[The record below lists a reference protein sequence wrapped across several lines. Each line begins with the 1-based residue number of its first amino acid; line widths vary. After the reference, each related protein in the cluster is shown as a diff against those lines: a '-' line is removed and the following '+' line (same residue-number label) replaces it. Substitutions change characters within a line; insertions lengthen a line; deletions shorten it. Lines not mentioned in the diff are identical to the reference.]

1 MAAENGSTSFVGA
14 IRVRLFSLTIILLL
28 LSLIAVSFDALRQF
42 EQDLVPEMDKK
53 AVAVGQSLGAE
64 ITRGLNYGIP
74 LNQLRGVEEF
84 LDVARNSHAEIK
96 YVSLTDKSGKILFAV
111 GSAPEGLEAYLGA
124 SSGEGFASDHSGR
137 VGKLLLSAVPIKSK
151 TDIIGG
157 LHVGIDQKFVQN
169 KLEDIIYDVLIVLL
183 VSLLITFEFLLF
195 LMTANISRPMESV
208 HMLMRRVEVGDFR
221 QNLAHD
227 SRDEVG
233 RFITTLNSLI
243 NEVNSHYRQ
252 MQQKVSEFWNMKG
265 PEAQAER
272 KRLGAHISQ
281 LLNRVHFAKDGN
293 PEVVREKSL
302 IDVRT
307 PMFIF
312 IFAEELSRSF
322 FPLYVSEL
330 YAPVPGLSQDM
341 VIGLPISL
349 FMLFVAIGT
358 PFAGVWTDRF
368 GARRIFLTGA
378 IIAIAGFIGTGLA
391 PNLYHLLVWRCFTA
405 VAYALITMAC
415 QGYIVAMTT
424 SENRAQGM
432 AVFIGA
438 IMVAAICGTSI
449 GGVLADRLG
458 FSVTFFLSAGLALVS
473 AIFVHNT
480 FAARSSS
487 ADSAKPSLKFSHFI
501 SLFANLRF
509 AVLMIFGAIPAKLIL
524 TGFLFY
530 LTPLYMNELGH
541 SQSEIGRG
549 MMIYFISMVFGTPI
563 FARLADKFGLQ
574 LLPVVAGGLLA
585 GGGAMLLYLWTDT
598 LGVVAGLAALG
609 AGHAMSTAPLIS
621 MVPNICA
628 REVET
633 IGQTTVLGVFRIL
646 ERVGSVVGPFLTAAL
661 VGIFGAAHAIAAL
674 GAIVLGSTVI
684 MGFFFIIA
692 GVQPR
697 GPAGATA

>member
-1 MAAENGSTSFVGA
+1 MAEEKGAASFVGA

-28 LSLIAVSFDALRQF
+28 LSLFAVSFDALRQF
-42 EQDLVPEMDKK
+42 EGDLVPEMDKK

-74 LNQLRGVEEF
+74 LDKLRGVEEF

-96 YVSLTDKSGKILFAV
+96 YVSLTDKSGKVLFAV
-111 GSAPEGLEAYLGA
+111 GSAPDGVEEYFNT
-124 SSGEGFASDHSGR
+124 SSGEGFVSDHSGR
-137 VGKLLLSAVPIKSK
+137 VGKLLLSAVPIQSNAGLV
-151 TDIIGG
+151 GG
-157 LHVGIDQKFVQN
+157 LHVGIDQKFVQK
-169 KLEDIIYDVLIVLL
+169 KLQDIIYDVLIVLL

-208 HMLMRRVEVGDFR
+208 HMLMSRVEVGDFR

-243 NEVNSHYRQ
+243 NEVNGHYRQ
-252 MQQKVSEFWNMKG
+252 MQEKVSEFWNMKG
-265 PEAQAER
+265 PDAAAER
-272 KRLGAHISQ
+272 KKLGAHISQ

-302 IDVRT
+302 VDVRT

-330 YAPVPGLSQDM
+330 YAPIPGLSQEM

-368 GARRIFLTGA
+368 GSRRIFLVGA
-378 IIAIAGFIGTGLA
+378 VLAIAGFIGTGLA
-391 PNLYHLLVWRCFTA
+391 PNLYQLLVWRCFTA

-424 SENRAQGM
+424 AENRAQGM

-449 GGVLADRLG
+449 GGVLADRVG
-458 FSVTFFLSAGLALVS
+458 FRITFFLSAGLALVS

-480 FAARSSS
+480 FAEKSSTPG
-487 ADSAKPSLKFSHFI
+487 DAKPSLQLAHFMALFSN
-501 SLFANLRF
+501 ARF
-509 AVLMIFGAIPAKLIL
+509 AVLMLFGAYRRNL
-524 TGFLFY
+524 
-530 LTPLYMNELGH
+530 
-541 SQSEIGRG
+541 S
-549 MMIYFISMVFGTPI
+549 
-563 FARLADKFGLQ
+563 
-574 LLPVVAGGLLA
+574 
-585 GGGAMLLYLWTDT
+585 
-598 LGVVAGLAALG
+598 
-609 AGHAMSTAPLIS
+609 
-621 MVPNICA
+621 
-628 REVET
+628 
-633 IGQTTVLGVFRIL
+633 
-646 ERVGSVVGPFLTAAL
+646 
-661 VGIFGAAHAIAAL
+661 
-674 GAIVLGSTVI
+674 
-684 MGFFFIIA
+684 
-692 GVQPR
+692 
-697 GPAGATA
+697 

>member
-1 MAAENGSTSFVGA
+1 MADKSATFVGP

-28 LSLIAVSFDALRQF
+28 LSLLAVSADALRQF
-42 EQDLVPEMDKK
+42 EADLVPEMDRK
-53 AVAVGQSLGAE
+53 AVAVGQSLE
-64 ITRGLNYGIP
+64 KQITRGLNYGIP
-74 LNQLRGVEEF
+74 LEKMRGTEEF
-84 LDVARNSHAEIK
+84 LDVARKSHVEIK
-96 YVSLTDKSGKILFAV
+96 YVAITDRAGKVLFSV
-111 GSAPEGLEAYLGA
+111 GDAPTGLSDHLSESA
-124 SSGEGFASDHSGR
+124 GEGFPSGQSQAI
-137 VGKLLLSAVPIKSK
+137 GEQLLSALPLIAGVE
-151 TDIIGG
+151 TVGG

-183 VSLLITFEFLLF
+183 VSLLITFELLLF

-208 HMLMRRVEVGDFR
+208 HMLMSRVEVGDFR

-233 RFITTLNSLI
+233 RFITTLNGLI
-243 NEVNSHYRQ
+243 NEVNGHYMQ
-252 MQQKVSEFWNMKG
+252 MQRRVSEFLTLSG
-265 PEAQAER
+265 PDSAEIR
-272 KRLGAHISQ
+272 KKLGAHISQ
-281 LLNRVHFAKDGN
+281 LLNRVHFAKDGT

-302 IDVRT
+302 VDVRT

-322 FPLYVSEL
+322 FPLYVSDL
-330 YAPVPGLSQDM
+330 YVPVPGLTQEM

-358 PFAGVWTDRF
+358 PFAGIWTDRY
-368 GARRIFLTGA
+368 GSRRIFLTGA
-378 IIAIAGFIGTGLA
+378 ILAIAGFIGTGLA
-391 PNLYHLLVWRCFTA
+391 PNLYHLLGWRCMTA
-405 VAYALITMAC
+405 ISYALITMAC

-424 SENRAQGM
+424 AENRAQGM

-458 FSVTFFLSAGLALVS
+458 FRVTFFLSAGLALVS

-480 FAARSSS
+480 FARHIR
-487 ADSAKPSLKFSHFI
+487 DDGDEKPPLRFAHFVALFSN
-501 SLFANLRF
+501 ARF
-509 AVLMIFGAIPAKLIL
+509 AVLMLFGAIPAKLIL

-549 MMIYFISMVFGTPI
+549 MMIYFIAMVFGTPI
-563 FARLADKFGLQ
+563 FARLADSMGLQ
-574 LLPVVAGGLLA
+574 MLPVIAGGLLA
-585 GGGAMLLYLWTDT
+585 GGGAMVLYLWNDT
-598 LGVVAGLAALG
+598 LGVVVGLAALG

-621 MVPNICA
+621 LVPIVCA
-628 REVET
+628 REIQN

-646 ERVGSVVGPFLTAAL
+646 ERVGSVAGPFLTATL
-661 VGIFGAAHAIAAL
+661 VGVFGSAYAIAAL
-674 GAIVLGSTVI
+674 GAIVLASTV
-684 MGFFFIIA
+684 MMALFFAAA
-692 GVQPR
+692 GVRPR
-697 GPAGATA
+697 GPAKEAA

>member
-1 MAAENGSTSFVGA
+1 MAAQGSAPFVGP
-14 IRVRLFSLTIILLL
+14 IRVRLFGLTIILLL
-28 LSLIAVSFDALRQF
+28 LSLLAVSADALRQF
-42 EQDLVPEMDKK
+42 EADLVPEMDRK
-53 AVAVGQSLGAE
+53 AVAVGQSLE
-64 ITRGLNYGIP
+64 KQISRGLNYGIP
-74 LNQLRGVEEF
+74 LEKMRGTAEF
-84 LDVARNSHAEIK
+84 LEVARKSHVEIK
-96 YVSLTDKSGKILFAV
+96 YVAITDKSGKVLFSV
-111 GSAPEGLEAYLGA
+111 GDAPAGLAGHLGKVA
-124 SSGEGFASDHSGR
+124 GDGFPSGDSRR
-137 VGKLLLSAVPIKSK
+137 VDKLLLSAVPLKAGDQIV
-151 TDIIGG
+151 GG
-157 LHVGIDQKFVQN
+157 LHVGVDQKFVQN

-183 VSLLITFEFLLF
+183 VSLLITFELLLF

-208 HMLMRRVEVGDFR
+208 HMLMSRVEVGDFR

-233 RFITTLNSLI
+233 RFITTLNGLI
-243 NEVNSHYRQ
+243 NEVNSHYQQ
-252 MQQKVSEFWNMKG
+252 MQAKVAEFWSMSG
-265 PEAQAER
+265 PEATQRR
-272 KRLGAHISQ
+272 KTLGAHISQ
-281 LLNRVHFAKDGN
+281 LLNRVHFAKDGV
-293 PEVVREKSL
+293 PDVVREKSL
-302 IDVRT
+302 VDVRT

-330 YAPVPGLSQDM
+330 YVPVPGLSQEM

-368 GARRIFLTGA
+368 GSRRIFLIGA
-378 IIAIAGFIGTGLA
+378 ILAIAGFLGTGLA
-391 PNLYHLLVWRCFTA
+391 PNLYHLLGWRCMTA
-405 VAYALITMAC
+405 ISYALITMAC

-458 FSVTFFLSAGLALVS
+458 FSVTFFLSAALALVS

-480 FAARSSS
+480 FAKKTTDPS
-487 ADSAKPSLKFSHFI
+487 DEKPTLKLAHFFALFS
-501 SLFANLRF
+501 NVRF
-509 AVLMIFGAIPAKLIL
+509 AVLMLFGAIPAKLIL

-549 MMIYFISMVFGTPI
+549 MMIYFIAMVFGTPI
-563 FARLADKFGLQ
+563 FARLADRLGLQ
-574 LLPVVAGGLLA
+574 LLPVIAGGLLA
-585 GGGAMLLYLWTDT
+585 GGGAMVLYLWNDT
-598 LGVVAGLAALG
+598 IGVVVGLAGLG

-621 MVPNICA
+621 MVPSVCA
-628 REVET
+628 KEIET

-646 ERVGSVVGPFLTAAL
+646 ERVGSVAGPFLTAAL
-661 VGIFGAAHAIAAL
+661 VGLFGSAHAIAAL
-674 GAIVLGSTVI
+674 GAIVLCSTVL
-684 MGFFFIIA
+684 MALFFAAA
-692 GVQPR
+692 GVKPR
-697 GPAGATA
+697 GPAAEAA

>member
-1 MAAENGSTSFVGA
+1 MADKTTAPFVGP
-14 IRVRLFSLTIILLL
+14 IRVRLFGLTIVLLL
-28 LSLIAVSFDALRQF
+28 LSLLAVSFDALRQF

-53 AVAVGQSLGAE
+53 AVAVGQSLSSQ

-74 LNQLRGVEEF
+74 LDKLRGTEEF
-84 LDVARNSHAEIK
+84 LDVAQKSHAEIK
-96 YVSLTDKSGKILFAV
+96 YLAITDKAGKVLFGV
-111 GSAPEGLEAYLGA
+111 GESPAGLTEHLGRVA
-124 SSGEGFASDHSGR
+124 GEGFPSGESQR
-137 VGKLLLSAVPIKSK
+137 LDKLLLSSVPLKSAEAG
-151 TDIIGG
+151 IVGG
-157 LHVGIDQKFVQN
+157 LHVGVDQKFVQK

-183 VSLLITFEFLLF
+183 VSLLITFELLLF

-208 HMLMRRVEVGDFR
+208 HMLMSRVEVGDFR

-252 MQQKVSEFWNMKG
+252 MQEKVAEFWSRSG
-265 PEAQAER
+265 PEATEYR

-281 LLNRVHFAKDGN
+281 LLNRVHFAKDGS

-302 IDVRT
+302 VDVRT

-322 FPLYVSEL
+322 FPLYVSDL
-330 YAPVPGLSQDM
+330 YAPVPGLTQEM

-358 PFAGVWTDRF
+358 PFAGAWTDRF
-368 GARRIFLTGA
+368 GSRKIFLTGA
-378 IIAIAGFIGTGLA
+378 VLAIAGFIGTGLA
-391 PNLYHLLVWRCFTA
+391 PNLYHLLGWRCMTA

-424 SENRAQGM
+424 AENRAQGM

-458 FSVTFFLSAGLALVS
+458 FRFTFFLSAGLALVS

-480 FAARSSS
+480 FARKTTDASEAR
-487 ADSAKPSLKFSHFI
+487 PGLKLGHFLA
-501 SLFANLRF
+501 LFGNFRF
-509 AVLMIFGAIPAKLIL
+509 AALMILGAIPAKLIL

-530 LTPLYMNELGH
+530 WLNSQNEGMA
-541 SQSEIGRG
+541 SSSPPRGR
-549 MMIYFISMVFGTPI
+549 
-563 FARLADKFGLQ
+563 
-574 LLPVVAGGLLA
+574 LLA
-585 GGGAMLLYLWTDT
+585 M
-598 LGVVAGLAALG
+598 AG
-609 AGHAMSTAPLIS
+609 
-621 MVPNICA
+621 
-628 REVET
+628 R
-633 IGQTTVLGVFRIL
+633 
-646 ERVGSVVGPFLTAAL
+646 RV
-661 VGIFGAAHAIAAL
+661 
-674 GAIVLGSTVI
+674 
-684 MGFFFIIA
+684 
-692 GVQPR
+692 R
-697 GPAGATA
+697 